1 MSEKLRENFDQMV
14 VYKNLKDMS
23 FLKGL
28 KLPSF
33 LRDWVL
39 KRFEDEDGTFDTN
52 ELLEFVSI
60 YMPSKDKWMSI
71 KTRIIS
77 DYERVKLLTK
87 ITIDISVKTGEISFE
102 LPEFGLQSKETLI
115 EPNIWENVKDELV
128 SGKDI
133 WGVIELGYRPPD
145 DSVKPKIPGK
155 IKLTDFQSFCPY
167 ETDLDFYKDVRTE
180 FSMSEWLDILLG
192 DRKSVV

>member
-167 ETDLDFYKDVRTE
+167 ETDLDFYKQN
-180 FSMSEWLDILLG
+180 LA
-192 DRKSVV
+192 

>member
-1 MSEKLRENFDQMV
+1 MSEKLRGNFDQMV

-39 KRFEDEDGTFDTN
+39 KRFEDEDGNFDTN
-52 ELLEFVSI
+52 ELLEFISI

-102 LPEFGLQSKETLI
+102 LSEFGLQSKETLI
-115 EPNIWENVKDELV
+115 EPNIWEMSKTSSSLEKIYGEL
-128 SGKDI
+128 
-133 WGVIELGYRPPD
+133 
-145 DSVKPKIPGK
+145 
-155 IKLTDFQSFCPY
+155 
-167 ETDLDFYKDVRTE
+167 
-180 FSMSEWLDILLG
+180 
-192 DRKSVV
+192 

>member
-115 EPNIWENVKDELV
+115 EPNI
-128 SGKDI
+128 
-133 WGVIELGYRPPD
+133 
-145 DSVKPKIPGK
+145 
-155 IKLTDFQSFCPY
+155 
-167 ETDLDFYKDVRTE
+167 
-180 FSMSEWLDILLG
+180 
-192 DRKSVV
+192 